1 MSPEPFE
8 STAVDVTLHVH
19 KIDLVSRSRS
29 SSRTRSPSAQ
39 NSSAYWCNAR
49 WACHSTVTAL
59 VRPVTSTGR
68 HPMRR
73 SSTSSPTSQQDIGVH
88 LLGRR
93 LYETMLYWETAD
105 QDPLLD
111 QSKLQWAAI

>member
-1 MSPEPFE
+1 
-8 STAVDVTLHVH
+8 
-19 KIDLVSRSRS
+19 
-29 SSRTRSPSAQ
+29 
-39 NSSAYWCNAR
+39 
-49 WACHSTVTAL
+49 
-59 VRPVTSTGR
+59 
-68 HPMRR
+68 MRR

-93 LYETMLYWETAD
+93 LYETLLYWDTAD